1 MRWPPLN
8 DEPPTKQENPDEFA
22 QVEGQDGGASFDAV
36 SGAGEKMVG
45 EQGFFRRDG
54 RVSRGAGFTPW
65 TPPAKPV
72 SECKVALVTTGGVHL
87 KTQAPFDMENPD
99 GDPTFREIPGDAARD
114 ALTITHDYYDH
125 RGADVDLNVVFPH
138 ERLAE
143 MAAEGAIGGVSPVHV
158 SFMGHID
165 KELVERLVE
174 ETAPAAARRLREAG
188 AEVALLAPA

>member
-1 MRWPPLN
+1 MSLRRWKDRMVARLLTRYPGLV
-8 DEPPTKQENPDEFA
+8 KKWA
-22 QVEGQDGGASFDAV
+22 GGRDFSAEM
-36 SGAGEKMVG
+36 AGW
-45 EQGFFRRDG
+45 R
-54 RVSRGAGFTPW
+54 AGPEFTPW
-65 TPPAKPV
+65 TPLAGPV

-87 KTQAPFDMENPD
+87 KSQEPFDMENPD
-99 GDPTFREIPGDAARD
+99 GDPTFREIPGGAARGEM
-114 ALTITHDYYDH
+114 TITHDYYDH

-143 MAAEGAIGGVSPVHV
+143 MAAEGAVGGISPVHL

-165 KELVERLVE
+165 AELVERLVA

>member
-1 MRWPPLN
+1 MSLRRWKDRMVARLLTRYPGLV
-8 DEPPTKQENPDEFA
+8 KKWA
-22 QVEGQDGGASFDAV
+22 GAKDFSAEM
-36 SGAGEKMVG
+36 AGW
-45 EQGFFRRDG
+45 R
-54 RVSRGAGFTPW
+54 AGPAFTPW
-65 TPPAKPV
+65 TPPVKPV

-99 GDPTFREIPGDAARD
+99 GDPTFREIPGGAARD
-114 ALTITHDYYDH
+114 EMMITHDYYDH

-138 ERLAE
+138 ERLKELAD
-143 MAAEGAIGGVSPVHV
+143 EGVIGGVSPVHL

-165 KELVERLVE
+165 AELVERLVE